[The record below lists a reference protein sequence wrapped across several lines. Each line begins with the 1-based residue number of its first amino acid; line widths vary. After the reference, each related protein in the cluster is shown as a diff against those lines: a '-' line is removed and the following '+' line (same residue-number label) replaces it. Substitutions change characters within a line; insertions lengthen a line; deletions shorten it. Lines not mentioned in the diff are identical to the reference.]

1 MITEFFKSMFLI
13 FMAEMGDK
21 TQILAMAFATQFMIK
36 EVLLGVCLGSL
47 LNHGIAVVLG
57 AYLSHVIPQDSVQI
71 AAGFLFIGFALLSL
85 KADEE
90 DEEEKAKKD
99 LSPILTVAIAFFI
112 GELGDK
118 TQLTAITLAS
128 DASFPIFILLG
139 TVSGMVLTSGVG
151 ILIGIKIGD
160 RIPEF
165 TMKIASA
172 SIFLI
177 FGIEKLYSSIPQ
189 NYLTTI
195 NILIFFTLL
204 STSIYFILKPTLE
217 LRKWSRDT
225 ALKEAALTL
234 YEYTHEIK
242 KSVNKICLGE
252 EVCGKCQGK
261 DCIIGYTKNI
271 IDDAIEN
278 RESYNKENWSA
289 FSKSLNS
296 KDFDKNK
303 VIDSLSMIIVC
314 LLKDKEHG
322 LTFNPAINKA
332 RQMVEYVLFKQ
343 KMEYGGNKREYFQIL
358 RKVDKDLARKII
370 NRVKYL
376 TEEIS

>member
-1 MITEFFKSMFLI
+1 MIVEFFKSMFLI
-13 FMAEMGDK
+13 FIAEMGDK

-57 AYLSHVIPQDSVQI
+57 AYLSHIIPQDAVQI
-71 AAGFLFIGFALLSL
+71 AAGFLFIGFGLLSL

-90 DEEEKAKKD
+90 DEEERAKKD
-99 LSPILTVAIAFFI
+99 LSPILTVALAFFI

-118 TQLTAITLAS
+118 TQLAAITLAS
-128 DASFPIFILLG
+128 DASFPLFILLG

-189 NYLTTI
+189 NYLTTM
-195 NILIFFTLL
+195 NILIFFASL
-204 STSIYFILKPTLE
+204 SISIYFILKPTLE
-217 LRKWSRDT
+217 LRKYKRNT
-225 ALKEAALTL
+225 ALKETVLNL
-234 YEYTHEIK
+234 YEYIHEIK
-242 KSVNKICLGE
+242 ESSNKICLGE
-252 EVCGKCQGK
+252 DVCGRCQGK
-261 DCIIGYTKNI
+261 DCIIGYTKNV

-278 RESYNKENWSA
+278 RKNHNKEDWAA
-289 FSKSLNS
+289 FSQSLSN

-314 LLKDKEHG
+314 LLKDREHCYI
-322 LTFNPAINKA
+322 LNPAINKA

-343 KMEYGGNKREYFQIL
+343 KVKYGGNKREYFQML
-358 RKVDKDLARKII
+358 RKVDKDLARKVI
-370 NRVKYL
+370 NRVEYL